1 MPGHGCGLRDWLHG
15 GRRDDTVDELR
26 RECEAALRAALGIA
40 LDAPISERYY
50 AFRAAF
56 AGGSEQTPAAA
67 SLEIIPELGL
77 ELQRLP
83 RERRASALQSAPRWQ
98 ESLAG
103 QVLQPLTLLLPGTYL
118 HVRDSTPQ
126 T

>member
-1 MPGHGCGLRDWLHG
+1 METAPEEPAAPADADATAAAEVQKAHADAPST
-15 GRRDDTVDELR
+15 DDL
-26 RECEAALRAALGIA
+26 EAALRAALGIA

-83 RERRASALQSAPRWQ
+83 RERRAR
-98 ESLAG
+98 
-103 QVLQPLTLLLPGTYL
+103 
-118 HVRDSTPQ
+118 
-126 T
+126 